1 MNQFNRTTALSD
13 GEEQQERRPEG
24 LAGPGNEEPMRRLKH
39 LDLILWP
46 VGSH

>member
-24 LAGPGNEEPMRRLKH
+24 LAGPGNKEHRVKH